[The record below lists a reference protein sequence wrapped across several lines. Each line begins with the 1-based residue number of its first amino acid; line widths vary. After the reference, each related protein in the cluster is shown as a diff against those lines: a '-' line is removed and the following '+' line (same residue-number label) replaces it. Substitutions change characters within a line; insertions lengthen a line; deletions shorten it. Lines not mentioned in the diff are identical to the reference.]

1 MKRTTRNAAKT
12 KQEIIEKSAP
22 LFNVH
27 GYEGTK
33 MQMIVEAT
41 GYQMGG
47 IYRHFG
53 TKKVLAKEVFRYNY
67 QLLKNSYIQ
76 GVHEDQSPKEQL
88 LQLLNNLKF
97 TFFAPTVV
105 GGCPIL
111 NTAIEADDT
120 DQDFRVLASE
130 GLDELVGI
138 VEVILEKGK
147 KEGDFKPTIKPTQEA
162 LYLMTTIEGLIMVAK
177 LKRSRK
183 VLTTIFERFATYIND
198 NILNKA

>member
-22 LFNVH
+22 LFNIH

-53 TKKVLAKEVFRYNY
+53 TKKALAQEAFRYNY
-67 QLLKNSYIQ
+67 QLLKNSYVQ
-76 GVHEDQSPKEQL
+76 GMHEGQSPKEQL
-88 LQLLNNLKF
+88 LQLLQNLQT
-97 TFFAPTVV
+97 TFFTSTVV

-120 DQDFRVLASE
+120 DSDFRALASE

-138 VEVILEKGK
+138 VEKILEEGK
-147 KEGDFKPTIKPTQEA
+147 KGGDFKPGIQPTQEA
-162 LYLMTTIEGLIMVAK
+162 LYLMTTVEGLIMVAK
-177 LKRSRK
+177 LKRSGK
-183 VLTTIFERFATYIND
+183 VLKAVFERFTVYIKD
-198 NILNKA
+198 NVLNNK

>member
-53 TKKVLAKEVFRYNY
+53 TKKALAKEVFQYNY
-67 QLLKNSYIQ
+67 QLLKNSYIA
-76 GVHEDQSPKEQL
+76 GVHEDQSSREQL
-88 LQLLNNLKF
+88 LQLLHNLKT
-97 TFFAPTVV
+97 TFFAPTLV

-120 DQDFRVLASE
+120 DKDFRVLASE

-138 VEVILEKGK
+138 VEKILEKGK
-147 KEGDFKPTIKPTQEA
+147 TEGDFKHSIDPTQEA
-162 LYLMTTIEGLIMVAK
+162 LYLMTTVEGLIMVAK
-177 LKRSRK
+177 LKRSGK
-183 VLTTIFERFATYIND
+183 VLTAIFERFASYIED
-198 NILNKA
+198 NILN